1 MDAIKQRFTVWWHEA
16 IRPWWLV
23 VSAAFAILAN
33 LDTLISWLGFGDA
46 FGVQTLL
53 SRVTTRT
60 WLDLWLVVTVVVLL
74 ESLYRVALAR
84 DVARTDLERNRQNQV
99 LSDLLSDKHE
109 HGVHELLNKQ
119 PQNQAEFE
127 VWLKLEDEWLKSILS
142 IMREHGCTKQ
152 QIRHVQTL
160 GIIQMIPLH
169 KEPLISH
176 QLSMLATRLTR
187 IADIARQYGE

>member
-1 MDAIKQRFTVWWHEA
+1 MTNIRVRVGVWWRDA
-16 IRPWWLV
+16 LRRWWVV

-33 LDTLISWLGFGDA
+33 FDTIVSWTGLGEVL
-46 FGVQTLL
+46 GVRALV

-60 WLDLWLVVTVVVLL
+60 WFELWLLFTAAVLL
-74 ESLYRVALAR
+74 EAVYRT
-84 DVARTDLERNRQNQV
+84 ARTRDAARAELAKTRRNQQ

-109 HGVHELLNKQ
+109 YGIHELLNKQ
-119 PQNQAEFE
+119 PQTPAEFE
-127 VWLKLEDEWLKSILS
+127 AWLKAEDEWLKSVLA

-152 QIRHVQTL
+152 QIRHVHTL

-169 KEPLISH
+169 PEPKVSH

-187 IADIARQYGE
+187 IADISREYGE